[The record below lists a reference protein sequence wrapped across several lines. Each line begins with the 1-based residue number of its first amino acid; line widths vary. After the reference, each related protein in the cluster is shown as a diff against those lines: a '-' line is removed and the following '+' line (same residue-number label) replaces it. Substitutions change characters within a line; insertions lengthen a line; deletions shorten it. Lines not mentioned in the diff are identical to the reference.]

1 MKNLASIVSKSVD
14 LDKDVMKSVA
24 AYRSVVVIN
33 NDNMSTVATQLDITI
48 RGLNLQIENYFE
60 LQAHQ

>member
-60 LQAHQ
+60 LQALQ